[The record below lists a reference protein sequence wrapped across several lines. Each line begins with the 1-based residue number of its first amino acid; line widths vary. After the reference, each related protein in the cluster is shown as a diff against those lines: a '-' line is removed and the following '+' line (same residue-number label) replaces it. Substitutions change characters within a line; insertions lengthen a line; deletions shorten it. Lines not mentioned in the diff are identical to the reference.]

1 MLQILRSRVSQEC
14 RVGAQAG
21 IFNLLH
27 DLDFLSVKIAYNV
40 RSKSVLLNACNIL
53 MQEVPSFQFH
63 KLFMG
68 LLSEGS
74 QANTRRGSILTT
86 DKDHLLNKKA
96 D

>member
-1 MLQILRSRVSQEC
+1 MIASYSFPRVRKTYSYKKKEC
-14 RVGAQAG
+14 
-21 IFNLLH
+21 
-27 DLDFLSVKIAYNV
+27 NV